1 VLTSN
6 THFTIAVHVLTAL
19 ALHEGRPVSS
29 SLLAESVHTN
39 ASFLRAVLGRLRR
52 AGLLETKRGKGGGS
66 TLASAPEEI
75 TLLDIYRA
83 TEGEATLQ
91 SHDCSGGDCP
101 VAMKMPGVL
110 ARISGRLDH
119 VVAAELGTI
128 HMADIVRQVQSTAS
142 PCRVPPVEANLA

>member
-1 VLTSN
+1 MLTSN

-29 SLLAESVHTN
+29 SLLAESVDTN

-52 AGLLETKRGKGGGS
+52 AGLLQTKRGKGGGS
-66 TLASAPEEI
+66 TLACAPENI

-91 SHDCSGGDCP
+91 SHDCSGGNCAVAKTMP
-101 VAMKMPGVL
+101 VVL
-110 ARISGRLDH
+110 AQISGRLDQ

-128 HMADIVRQVQSTAS
+128 HMADIARQVRCGATAA
-142 PCRVPPVEANLA
+142 V